1 MVYEGIR
8 MKFVLHVFNAMNMSN
23 ACLDPE
29 EEEEEEE
36 AIAPNTQG
44 LDKDLVKYVHIQG
57 GLKFMFWLNFTDGS
71 YFVFLNLELFSN
83 ISESNKKGEL
93 C

>member
-1 MVYEGIR
+1 

-29 EEEEEEE
+29 EEEEEEVV
-36 AIAPNTQG
+36 APNTQG

-57 GLKFMFWLNFTDGS
+57 GLKFMFWLNFIDGS

>member
-1 MVYEGIR
+1 
-8 MKFVLHVFNAMNMSN
+8 MKFVSHVFHAMNMSN

-29 EEEEEEE
+29 EEEEEEVV
-36 AIAPNTQG
+36 APNTQG

-57 GLKFMFWLNFTDGS
+57 GLNFTDGS
-71 YFVFLNLELFSN
+71 YFVFLNLELFLN
-83 ISESNKKGEL
+83 ISKSNKKGEL

>member
-1 MVYEGIR
+1 

-29 EEEEEEE
+29 EEEEEVV
-36 AIAPNTQG
+36 APNTQG

-57 GLKFMFWLNFTDGS
+57 GLKFMFWLNFIDGS

>member
-1 MVYEGIR
+1 
-8 MKFVLHVFNAMNMSN
+8 MKFVSHVFHAMNMSN

-29 EEEEEEE
+29 EEEEEEVV
-36 AIAPNTQG
+36 APNTQG

-57 GLKFMFWLNFTDGS
+57 GLKFMFWLNFIDGS

>member
-1 MVYEGIR
+1 
-8 MKFVLHVFNAMNMSN
+8 MNMSD

-29 EEEEEEE
+29 EEEEEEVV
-36 AIAPNTQG
+36 APNTQG

-57 GLKFMFWLNFTDGS
+57 GLKFMFWLNFINGS

>member
-1 MVYEGIR
+1 
-8 MKFVLHVFNAMNMSN
+8 MNMSD

-29 EEEEEEE
+29 EEEEEEVV
-36 AIAPNTQG
+36 APNTQG

-57 GLKFMFWLNFTDGS
+57 GLKFMFWLNFIDGS

>member
-1 MVYEGIR
+1 
-8 MKFVLHVFNAMNMSN
+8 MKFVSHVFNAMNMSD

-29 EEEEEEE
+29 EEEVV
-36 AIAPNTQG
+36 APNTQG

-57 GLKFMFWLNFTDGS
+57 GLKFMFWLNFIDGS

>member
-1 MVYEGIR
+1 
-8 MKFVLHVFNAMNMSN
+8 MKFVSHVFHAMNMSN

-29 EEEEEEE
+29 EEEEEEVV
-36 AIAPNTQG
+36 APNTQG

-71 YFVFLNLELFSN
+71 YFVFLNLELFLS
-83 ISESNKKGEL
+83 ISKSNKKGEL

>member
-1 MVYEGIR
+1 

-29 EEEEEEE
+29 EEEEVV
-36 AIAPNTQG
+36 APNTQG

-57 GLKFMFWLNFTDGS
+57 GLKFMFWLNFIDGS

-83 ISESNKKGEL
+83 ISESNKKESYVRYRTVW
-93 C
+93 

>member
-1 MVYEGIR
+1 
-8 MKFVLHVFNAMNMSN
+8 MKFVSHVFHAMNMSN

-29 EEEEEEE
+29 EEEEEEVV
-36 AIAPNTQG
+36 APNTQG

-71 YFVFLNLELFSN
+71 YFVFLNLELFLN
-83 ISESNKKGEL
+83 ISKSNKKGEL

>member
-1 MVYEGIR
+1 
-8 MKFVLHVFNAMNMSN
+8 MKFVSHVFHAMNMSN

-36 AIAPNTQG
+36 VIAPNTQG

-71 YFVFLNLELFSN
+71 YFVFLNLELFLN
-83 ISESNKKGEL
+83 ISKSNKKGEL

>member
-1 MVYEGIR
+1 

-29 EEEEEEE
+29 EEEEEEV
-36 AIAPNTQG
+36 IAPNTQG

-57 GLKFMFWLNFTDGS
+57 GLKFMFWLNFIDGS

>member
-1 MVYEGIR
+1 

-29 EEEEEEE
+29 EEEEEEVV
-36 AIAPNTQG
+36 APNTQG

-57 GLKFMFWLNFTDGS
+57 GLKFMFWLNFIDGS

-83 ISESNKKGEL
+83 ISQSNKKGEL

>member
-1 MVYEGIR
+1 
-8 MKFVLHVFNAMNMSN
+8 MSD

-29 EEEEEEE
+29 EEEEEEVV
-36 AIAPNTQG
+36 APNTQG

-57 GLKFMFWLNFTDGS
+57 GLKFMFWLNFIDGS

>member
-1 MVYEGIR
+1 
-8 MKFVLHVFNAMNMSN
+8 MKFVSHVFHAMNMSN

-36 AIAPNTQG
+36 EEVVAPNTQG

-83 ISESNKKGEL
+83 ISKSNKKGKL

>member
-1 MVYEGIR
+1 
-8 MKFVLHVFNAMNMSN
+8 MKFVLHVFNATNMSN

-29 EEEEEEE
+29 EVL
-36 AIAPNTQG
+36 APNTQG

-57 GLKFMFWLNFTDGS
+57 GLKFMFWLNFIDGS

>member
-1 MVYEGIR
+1 
-8 MKFVLHVFNAMNMSN
+8 MKFVSHVFHAMNMSN

-29 EEEEEEE
+29 EEEEEEVV
-36 AIAPNTQG
+36 APNTQG

-71 YFVFLNLELFSN
+71 YFVFLNLELFLN
-83 ISESNKKGEL
+83 ISKSNTKGEL